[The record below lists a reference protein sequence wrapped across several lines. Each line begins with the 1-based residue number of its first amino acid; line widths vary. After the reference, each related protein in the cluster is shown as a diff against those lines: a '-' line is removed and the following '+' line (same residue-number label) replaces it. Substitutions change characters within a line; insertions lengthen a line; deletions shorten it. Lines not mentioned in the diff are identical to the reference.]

1 LNWLASPS
9 TFNGLI
15 PLPVKSNHAERGQPP
30 PFQERPQIGRILI
43 LGESG
48 FIGGHVGEAFRKRS
62 SSIEVTGRSAPAL
75 DFTREEDVEEMA
87 DLFDPRTAIVVLAGI
102 KRQLGDNLDTF
113 SQNMQMAV
121 NLCRLLE
128 KRPVNR
134 VVFFSS
140 AAVYGEEIHN
150 LNITEETP
158 VHPTSFY
165 GAAKYTAECLFQKVV
180 QARGESSLLILRP
193 PLIYGPGDTGDGYG
207 PSGFVRA
214 ALNGATI
221 NLWGD
226 GEELRE
232 FIFIEDA
239 AQIICCLTL
248 SEHSGVLNLVSGKS
262 YAYQDLLDSIST
274 ELGRTAPTS
283 SRPRSKKRVDHGFS
297 NAGLRNLLPDFRFTP
312 PEEGI
317 RRLIAAQGTS

>member
-1 LNWLASPS
+1 
-9 TFNGLI
+9 LI
-15 PLPVKSNHAERGQPP
+15 PVPVKSSHVAERCEPP
-30 PFQERPQIGRILI
+30 PVEERPAVGRVLI

-48 FIGGHVGEAFRKRS
+48 FIGRHLGESFRKCS
-62 SSIEVTGRSAPAL
+62 SSLEVIGRSAPGL
-75 DFTREEDVEEMA
+75 DFTRHEDVEKMA
-87 DLFDPRTAIVVLAGI
+87 DLFDMRTAVVVLAGI

-128 KRPVNR
+128 RRPVNR
-134 VVFFSS
+134 LVFFSS

-158 VHPTSFY
+158 VHPTSLY
-165 GAAKYTAECLFQKVV
+165 GAAKYMAECLFQKVV
-180 QARGESSLLILRP
+180 QAGGKDSLLILRP
-193 PLIYGPGDTGDGYG
+193 PVIYGPGDTGDGYG

-214 ALNGATI
+214 ALNGETI
-221 NLWGD
+221 SLWGD

-232 FIFIEDA
+232 FIFVEDVA
-239 AQIICCLTL
+239 KIICTLAL
-248 SEHSGVLNLVSGKS
+248 SEHSGVLNLVSGNS
-262 YAYQDLLDSIST
+262 YSYRDLLDSIST
-274 ELGRTAPTS
+274 ALGRKVTTS

-297 NAGLRNLLPDFRFTP
+297 NAGLRDLLPDFPFTP

-317 RRLIAAQGTS
+317 RRLMAAQGTR